1 MLYQGKLLTENI
13 LHGIINQTSRMSNV
27 LYNQYNRRL
36 VNQITLHI
44 KSTVAK
50 IQLII
55 FSMFTYFSLCLS
67 TKLQYIYIYIYQCNR
82 IIVNIRYNPPV
93 R

>member
-13 LHGIINQTSRMSNV
+13 LHGIIKQTSRMSNV

-44 KSTVAK
+44 QSTVAK
-50 IQLII
+50 I
-55 FSMFTYFSLCLS
+55 
-67 TKLQYIYIYIYQCNR
+67 
-82 IIVNIRYNPPV
+82 
-93 R
+93 